1 MPPTTGLAWNPFCVA
16 ATVSYQSVKGILEG
30 EVLRNLKTASTMLC
44 LNEASL
50 ADAAVQS
57 SQSPFLK
64 YEVVVSGKDRK
75 DRRRLTYKYA

>member
-57 SQSPFLK
+57 SQSPFLQ
-64 YEVVVSGKDRK
+64 YEAFCQWEDSQSKTEKTHV
-75 DRRRLTYKYA
+75 